1 MKAARRLF
9 GAALVLAAVSCEGN
23 APADPRA
30 SQMAQFFSRA
40 LLPLARSRPHHLRL
54 RFDEMATS
62 PFRFLRGSEILY
74 TRDLRDASLPFART
88 GMPAVDRVLLLGDA
102 HLENVG
108 TYLGPRVDLNDF
120 DASGFGPAWWEVR
133 RAAASL
139 LVGLREANPGKVDEA
154 EAAAT
159 LARAYAEAVVAGEV
173 GEIRPGEVGVV
184 IQRRLD
190 SAAKDGAAREEFDE
204 FTTLSDGKRTLKR
217 GVTDPSDPREALLPA
232 PPAVVDALP
241 GALLSYRSSLFRDE
255 FPSGYFA
262 IKDVARRCGQ
272 GVGSLTAVRFYV
284 LVEGASSS
292 EQDDVIL
299 QLKES
304 TDASLDMDLAYGP
317 PPGSPSR
324 RVVERQRRLQSIPD
338 ADPHLG
344 HSRLLDIPVV
354 VSTITDFQKT
364 VRVRDLQGRSAADIL
379 RFAAD
384 FGRLVGRSHARGL
397 TVNGDLAREPL
408 RTWLTGREEPF
419 TAETAIAAVAY
430 ADQVVADHQRFLAL
444 RRDFGPLLGLQ
455 DRPPNDTPS
464 DPAAR
469 AVLDPP
475 CP

>member
-1 MKAARRLF
+1 MNAVQRLL
-9 GAALVLAAVSCEGN
+9 GAILAVTVLSCEGN

-40 LLPLARSRPHHLRL
+40 LLPLARSRPHQLRL
-54 RFDEMATS
+54 RFDEMAIS

-74 TRDLRDASLPFART
+74 TRDLRDASLPFAQT
-88 GMPAVDRVLLLGDA
+88 SLPGVDRVLLLGDA

-120 DASGFGPAWWEVR
+120 DVAGFGPPWWEVR

-139 LVGLREANPGKVDEA
+139 LVGLREANPGKVDEQ

-159 LARAYAEAVVAGEV
+159 LARAYAAAVVAGEV

-184 IQRRLD
+184 IQKRLD
-190 SAAKDGAAREEFDE
+190 SAAKDGTAREELDE
-204 FTTLSDGKRTLKR
+204 FTRVSNGQRWLKR
-217 GVTDPSDPREALLPA
+217 GITDPSDPREALLAA
-232 PPAVVDALP
+232 PPAVVEALP
-241 GALLSYRSSLFRDE
+241 QALSAYLPSLFRHD
-255 FPSGYFA
+255 FPPGYFA

-284 LVEGASSS
+284 LIEGASPSV
-292 EQDDVIL
+292 QDDVIL

-304 TDASLDMDLAYGP
+304 PDASLDVDLAYGP
-317 PPGSPSR
+317 PPSSQSQ
-324 RVVERQRRLQSIPD
+324 RVVERQRRLQSVPD

-344 HSRLLDIPVV
+344 YTRLLDIPVV

-364 VRVRDLQGRSAADIL
+364 VRVGDLEGRSAADLL
-379 RFAAD
+379 RFASD
-384 FGRLVGRSHARGL
+384 FGHLLGRSHARGV
-397 TVNGDLAREPL
+397 TVNGELAREPL
-408 RTWLTGREEPF
+408 RAWLAGREDAF
-419 TAETAIAAVAY
+419 AAETAAAAVAY

-464 DPAAR
+464 DLAAR